1 MGLFDGLKNQSRKPK
16 DQEGNAA
23 ESEQIGYNPENAP
36 VIERDPNVSRET
48 SVVSSTQEDLQADA
62 YANEPAPSEAVYLS
76 LIHIF
81 RTSRAAPARF
91 EKESAFRFGL

>member
-36 VIERDPNVSRET
+36 V
-48 SVVSSTQEDLQADA
+48 SSAIQMFHVKHPLFL
-62 YANEPAPSEAVYLS
+62 PPGK
-76 LIHIF
+76 IF
-81 RTSRAAPARF
+81 RLTHTRMSLLLLRRYILRLRSVRMLKRNP
-91 EKESAFRFGL
+91 

>member
-36 VIERDPNVSRET
+36 VIERDQMFHVKHPLFLPPRKIFKLTHTRMNPLLLRRYIPRLR
-48 SVVSSTQEDLQADA
+48 SVRMLKR
-62 YANEPAPSEAVYLS
+62 NP
-76 LIHIF
+76 
-81 RTSRAAPARF
+81 
-91 EKESAFRFGL
+91 

>member
-48 SVVSSTQEDLQADA
+48 SVVSSTL
-62 YANEPAPSEAVYLS
+62 
-76 LIHIF
+76 
-81 RTSRAAPARF
+81 
-91 EKESAFRFGL
+91 

>member
-48 SVVSSTQEDLQADA
+48 IRCFFHPGRSS
-62 YANEPAPSEAVYLS
+62 
-76 LIHIF
+76 
-81 RTSRAAPARF
+81 
-91 EKESAFRFGL
+91 G